1 MHLEMNESRKYAA
14 LTLVLMESHHPR
26 NPDECKITYN
36 IHYPGDAEYDAIATS
51 GSLKD
56 AKYFVSMTLESD
68 IILNTF
74 IFSNTNCNA
83 FKNLCRDVYAHAHE
97 PRTFE
102 SHDVK
107 IIHRTAIRTILVE
120 LYRVTYTDGLLIM
133 RGYVSLDRAVYI
145 VSPEELYKFA
155 NSFFAKESAS

>member
-1 MHLEMNESRKYAA
+1 MNESRRYAA
-14 LTLVLMESHHPR
+14 LALVLMESQVPK

-36 IHYPGDAEYDAIATS
+36 IHYPGNAEYDAIAAVS
-51 GSLKD
+51 VSLKD

-74 IFSNTNCNA
+74 IFSNTNCTA

-107 IIHRTAIRTILVE
+107 IIYRTDIRTIE
-120 LYRVTYTDGLLIM
+120 ECYSITYTNGVLVM
-133 RGYVSLDRAVYI
+133 RGYISLDRAVHI

-155 NSFFAKESAS
+155 NAFFAKESVS